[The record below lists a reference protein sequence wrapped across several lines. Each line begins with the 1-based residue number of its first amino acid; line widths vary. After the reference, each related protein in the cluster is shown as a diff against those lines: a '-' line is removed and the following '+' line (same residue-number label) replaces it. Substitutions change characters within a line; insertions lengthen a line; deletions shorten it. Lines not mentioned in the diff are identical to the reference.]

1 MGFYDRGV
9 FLKIKLEVF
18 MKRLASLAVT
28 CLMVVVFAN
37 LAYAEGN
44 KIGTIDMNKVMN
56 ESKQGKSIQA
66 TMNKIYQEKQA
77 EAEKY
82 YQKIKTLSD
91 QISAETPAMKQDA
104 KSKLMKQYQQA
115 TQELKKFEESADNE
129 LQAKKA
135 SLVRPLQETLIG
147 MINDYAKKNGFDFI
161 IVREALLVAPDNMDI
176 TQTILDEIDK
186 AYLDNLAKEKPQE
199 TKAPAKTTSDSK
211 DKTKD
216 IPKK

>member
-1 MGFYDRGV
+1 MGLHDRGV

-18 MKRLASLAVT
+18 MKRLASLAVA
-28 CLMVVVFAN
+28 CLMVFFFAG

-44 KIGTIDMNKVMN
+44 KIGTIDMNRVMN
-56 ESKQGKSIQA
+56 ECKQGKSIQVS
-66 TMNKIYQEKQA
+66 MNKMFQEKQT

-82 YQKIKTLSD
+82 YKKIKTLND
-91 QISAETPAMKQDA
+91 QLSAETPAMKQDA

-115 TQELKKFEESADNE
+115 TQELKKFEDSADNE
-129 LQAKKA
+129 LQTKKA
-135 SLVRPLQETLIG
+135 SLVRPLQEALIG
-147 MINDYAKKNGFDFI
+147 MINDYAKKNSFDFI

-186 AYLDNLAKEKPQE
+186 AYLDNLAKEKLQE
-199 TKAPAKTTSDSK
+199 TTAPANITGDTK

-216 IPKK
+216 MPKK